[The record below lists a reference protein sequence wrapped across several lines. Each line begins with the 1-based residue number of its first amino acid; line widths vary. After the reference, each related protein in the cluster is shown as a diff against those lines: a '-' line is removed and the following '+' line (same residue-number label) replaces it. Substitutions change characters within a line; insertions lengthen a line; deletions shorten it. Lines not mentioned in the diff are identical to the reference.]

1 MKKRIAITL
10 ALLILLSIATVRA
23 EETGSAEQ
31 TEPAESEAV
40 VTESAEATTD
50 ETVFQTDEHAAET
63 ANPGE
68 KDASSIALRL
78 DVEKKAVCPDGKAL
92 APSMTDDIVTIDTV
106 NGVFTVVT
114 AAGTR
119 LSVTLPFGV
128 YCITQDIVQQ
138 LDVYLSLYA
147 DVGAAL
153 NTYASQG
160 IHMDLYDFCTGQ
172 SVYVAESGDIFAAI
186 TGNLSRLNLTDR
198 KQVAAY
204 LSGNRFG
211 NYPSQFK
218 RVGGNIY
225 IAFDLAQDCGFVV
238 YDTIVGGRLI
248 EVYTVCE
255 SGREGM
261 ERIDRMIS
269 SLTFGQQSPEAGETA
284 SEETVPAETVTEE
297 TVPENT
303 TETATE
309 ETVPENTAETAP
321 EETTSE

>member
-1 MKKRIAITL
+1 
-10 ALLILLSIATVRA
+10 
-23 EETGSAEQ
+23 
-31 TEPAESEAV
+31 
-40 VTESAEATTD
+40 
-50 ETVFQTDEHAAET
+50 
-63 ANPGE
+63 
-68 KDASSIALRL
+68 
-78 DVEKKAVCPDGKAL
+78 
-92 APSMTDDIVTIDTV
+92 MTDDIVTIDTE

-204 LSGNRFG
+204 LSRNRFG

-218 RVGGNIY
+218 RVGENIY

-255 SGREGM
+255 NGREGM

-303 TETATE
+303 
-309 ETVPENTAETAP
+309 AETAP